1 MRISNVLNAFFL
13 SNPLYRGIAEKI
25 ILVCTGIC
33 GLVFSWKAFPVFPL
47 SHMLGGILILFAYGF
62 HLWVHKKHEHAHEE
76 SKQIEAIVTTGA
88 FSQIRHP
95 LYLSIIFMNIGI
107 AIAFGIMLTFILAL
121 LTIVHWAIT
130 ALKEEEAL
138 MKQFPAEYERY
149 KQRVRWRMI
158 PWVF

>member
-1 MRISNVLNAFFL
+1 
-13 SNPLYRGIAEKI
+13 
-25 ILVCTGIC
+25 
-33 GLVFSWKAFPVFPL
+33 
-47 SHMLGGILILFAYGF
+47 
-62 HLWVHKKHEHAHEE
+62 
-76 SKQIEAIVTTGA
+76 
-88 FSQIRHP
+88 
-95 LYLSIIFMNIGI
+95 MNIGI